1 MNPVSLDSDKHRI
14 SPYDIIQVTRIKE
27 MIAKDSSNVLMFK
40 QILPTSTHKR
50 DLQNSKENMNGN
62 IGAESVNS
70 LTSKELQCPSE
81 LALYCLSRV
90 V

>member
-50 DLQNSKENMNGN
+50 YLKNSKENMNGN

-70 LTSKELQCPSE
+70 LTSKELQRPSE
-81 LALYCLSRV
+81 LPLYCLSRV

>member
-50 DLQNSKENMNGN
+50 YLQNSKENMNVD
-62 IGAESVNS
+62 IGVESVNS

-81 LALYCLSRV
+81 LPLYCLSRV